1 MTTPDP
7 TQLDLRPRCPRCGRD
22 LESLPR
28 LAGRADALADAVAR
42 LRAAHDRMRSCIPQA
57 FIEALRQLER
67 DLQRHMVRTTR
78 NCAFPLIMRA

>member
-1 MTTPDP
+1 
-7 TQLDLRPRCPRCGRD
+7 
-22 LESLPR
+22 
-28 LAGRADALADAVAR
+28 
-42 LRAAHDRMRSCIPQA
+42 MRSCIPQA